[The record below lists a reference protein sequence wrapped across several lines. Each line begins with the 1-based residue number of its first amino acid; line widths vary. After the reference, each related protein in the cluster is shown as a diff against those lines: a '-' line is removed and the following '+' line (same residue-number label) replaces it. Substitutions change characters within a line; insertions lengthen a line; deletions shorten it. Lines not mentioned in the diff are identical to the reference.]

1 MSLDS
6 NTIAHQYTS
15 KYDTVDINKYIT
27 GLSGK
32 EANIDQED
40 INLIEIYF
48 INRHNIQKSY
58 DAQETQ
64 EMQDTQDTQDTQDNV
79 IDVSV
84 KNSLETFIDN
94 YYKKSRVEKYK
105 SYTHKERTYTYELSN
120 DNQYVS
126 SKIKKNMDIL
136 GNILVICSKNNKQ
149 PNYTFPCTNEIDSIS
164 EYTIK
169 EYKISNRISLIMH
182 SDSDNDNDIK
192 TLYIEYRHSNNV
204 DIDKIN
210 ETINKI
216 IRKILYQLSQP

>member
-1 MSLDS
+1 MSLPVS
-6 NTIAHQYTS
+6 S
-15 KYDTVDINKYIT
+15 KSGTLDINKYIT
-27 GLSGK
+27 GFPSVVG
-32 EANIDQED
+32 DGSQED

-48 INRHNIQKSY
+48 INRGIRGQQGQQENI
-58 DAQETQ
+58 
-64 EMQDTQDTQDTQDNV
+64 M
-79 IDVSV
+79 DVSV

-94 YYKKSRVEKYK
+94 YYKKSRVENYK
-105 SYTHKERTYTYELSN
+105 SYTHKERIYTYELSN

-126 SKIKKNMDIL
+126 SKIKKHMDIL
-136 GNILVICSKNNKQ
+136 DNIFVICSKNNKQ

-164 EYTIK
+164 EYIIK
-169 EYKISNRISLIMH
+169 EYKISNRISLILR
-182 SDSDNDNDIK
+182 SDSCDSGGGSEEIN

>member
-1 MSLDS
+1 MSLPVS
-6 NTIAHQYTS
+6 S
-15 KYDTVDINKYIT
+15 KSGTLDINKYIT
-27 GLSGK
+27 GFPSVVG
-32 EANIDQED
+32 DGSQED

-48 INRHNIQKSY
+48 INRGIRGQQGQQENI
-58 DAQETQ
+58 
-64 EMQDTQDTQDTQDNV
+64 M
-79 IDVSV
+79 DVSV

-105 SYTHKERTYTYELSN
+105 SYTHKERIYTYELSN

-126 SKIKKNMDIL
+126 SKIKKHMDIID
-136 GNILVICSKNNKQ
+136 NILVICSKNNKQ

-164 EYTIK
+164 EYIIK
-169 EYKISNRISLIMH
+169 EYKISNRISLILRG
-182 SDSDNDNDIK
+182 DSGGDSGSEEIN

>member
-1 MSLDS
+1 MSQPVS
-6 NTIAHQYTS
+6 S
-15 KYDTVDINKYIT
+15 KSGTLDINKYIT
-27 GLSGK
+27 GFPSVAGGS
-32 EANIDQED
+32 QED

-48 INRHNIQKSY
+48 INHGIQGSN
-58 DAQETQ
+58 
-64 EMQDTQDTQDTQDNV
+64 DNV

-105 SYTHKERTYTYELSN
+105 SYTHMERIYTYELSN

-126 SKIKKNMDIL
+126 SKIKKHMDIID
-136 GNILVICSKNNKQ
+136 NILVICSKNNKQ

-164 EYTIK
+164 EYIIK
-169 EYKISNRISLIMH
+169 EYKISNRISLILRG
-182 SDSDNDNDIK
+182 DSGGDSGSEEIN

>member
-1 MSLDS
+1 MSQPVS
-6 NTIAHQYTS
+6 S
-15 KYDTVDINKYIT
+15 KSGTLDINKYIT
-27 GLSGK
+27 GFPSVVGGGS
-32 EANIDQED
+32 QED

-48 INRHNIQKSY
+48 INRGIRGLQG
-58 DAQETQ
+58 Q
-64 EMQDTQDTQDTQDNV
+64 QDNV

-105 SYTHKERTYTYELSN
+105 SYTHKERIYTYELSN
-120 DNQYVS
+120 DNQFVS
-126 SKIKKNMDIL
+126 SKIKKHMDIL
-136 GNILVICSKNNKQ
+136 DNIFVICSKNNKQ
-149 PNYTFPCTNEIDSIS
+149 PNYTFPCTNEIDSVS
-164 EYTIK
+164 EYIIK
-169 EYKISNRISLIMH
+169 EYKISNRISLIIRC
-182 SDSDNDNDIK
+182 DSRDSGGDSGGEEIK

>member
-1 MSLDS
+1 MSLPVS
-6 NTIAHQYTS
+6 S
-15 KYDTVDINKYIT
+15 KSGTLDINKYIT
-27 GLSGK
+27 GFPSVVG
-32 EANIDQED
+32 DGSQED

-48 INRHNIQKSY
+48 INRDIRGLQENI
-58 DAQETQ
+58 
-64 EMQDTQDTQDTQDNV
+64 M
-79 IDVSV
+79 DVSV

-105 SYTHKERTYTYELSN
+105 SYTHKERIYTYELSN

-126 SKIKKNMDIL
+126 SKIKKHMDIID
-136 GNILVICSKNNKQ
+136 NILVICSKNNKQ

-164 EYTIK
+164 EYIIK
-169 EYKISNRISLIMH
+169 EYKISNRISLILRC
-182 SDSDNDNDIK
+182 DSCDSGGGSEEIN

>member
-1 MSLDS
+1 MSQPVS
-6 NTIAHQYTS
+6 S
-15 KYDTVDINKYIT
+15 KSGTLDINKYIT
-27 GLSGK
+27 GFPSVVG
-32 EANIDQED
+32 DGSQED

-48 INRHNIQKSY
+48 INRGIRGQQGQQENI
-58 DAQETQ
+58 
-64 EMQDTQDTQDTQDNV
+64 M
-79 IDVSV
+79 DVSV

-105 SYTHKERTYTYELSN
+105 SYTHKERIYTYELSN

-126 SKIKKNMDIL
+126 SKIKKHMDIID
-136 GNILVICSKNNKQ
+136 NILVICSKNNKQ

-164 EYTIK
+164 EYIIK
-169 EYKISNRISLIMH
+169 EYKISNRISLILRG
-182 SDSDNDNDIK
+182 DSGGDSGSEEIN

>member
-1 MSLDS
+1 MSQLVS
-6 NTIAHQYTS
+6 S
-15 KYDTVDINKYIT
+15 KSGTLDINKYIT
-27 GLSGK
+27 GFPSVVGGGS
-32 EANIDQED
+32 QED

-48 INRHNIQKSY
+48 INRGIRGQQGQ
-58 DAQETQ
+58 QE
-64 EMQDTQDTQDTQDNV
+64 NV

-94 YYKKSRVEKYK
+94 YYKKSRVEMYK
-105 SYTHKERTYTYELSN
+105 SYTHKERIYTYELSN

-126 SKIKKNMDIL
+126 SKIKKHMDIL
-136 GNILVICSKNNKQ
+136 DNILVICSKNNKQ
-149 PNYTFPCTNEIDSIS
+149 PNYTFPCTNEIDSVS
-164 EYTIK
+164 EYIIK
-169 EYKISNRISLIMH
+169 EYKISNRISLILRC
-182 SDSDNDNDIK
+182 DSCDSGGGGGGEEIK

>member
-1 MSLDS
+1 MSQPVS
-6 NTIAHQYTS
+6 S
-15 KYDTVDINKYIT
+15 KSGTLDINKYIT
-27 GLSGK
+27 GFPSVVG
-32 EANIDQED
+32 DGSQED

-48 INRHNIQKSY
+48 INRGIRGQQEQQENI
-58 DAQETQ
+58 
-64 EMQDTQDTQDTQDNV
+64 M
-79 IDVSV
+79 DVSV

-94 YYKKSRVEKYK
+94 YYKKSRVENYK
-105 SYTHKERTYTYELSN
+105 SYTHKERIYTYELSN

-126 SKIKKNMDIL
+126 SKIKKHMDIL
-136 GNILVICSKNNKQ
+136 DNIFVICSKNNKQ

-164 EYTIK
+164 EYIIK
-169 EYKISNRISLIMH
+169 EYKISNRISLILRC
-182 SDSDNDNDIK
+182 DSGGDSGSEEIK

>member
-1 MSLDS
+1 MSS
-6 NTIAHQYTS
+6 AKSYTF
-15 KYDTVDINKYIT
+15 DTLDINKYIT
-27 GLSGK
+27 GLARDSLVATAAG
-32 EANIDQED
+32 AGGQED

-48 INRHNIQKSY
+48 INRGTSDTRGNI
-58 DAQETQ
+58 
-64 EMQDTQDTQDTQDNV
+64 

-126 SKIKKNMDIL
+126 SKIKKHMDIL
-136 GNILVICSKNNKQ
+136 DNIFVICSKNNKQ
-149 PNYTFPCTNEIDSIS
+149 PNYTFPCTNEIDSVS
-164 EYTIK
+164 EYIIK
-169 EYKISNRISLIMH
+169 EYKISNRISLIMR
-182 SDSDNDNDIK
+182 SDIVSGAGGAGGASGAGGEAGKEVVK
-192 TLYIEYRHSNNV
+192 TLYIEYRHSSNV

-216 IRKILYQLSQP
+216 IRKISSQP

>member
-48 INRHNIQKSY
+48 INRRNIQKSY
-58 DAQETQ
+58 DAQE
-64 EMQDTQDTQDTQDNV
+64 TQDTQDTQDNV

-182 SDSDNDNDIK
+182 SDSDNDNDNDNDIK

>member
-1 MSLDS
+1 MSLPVS
-6 NTIAHQYTS
+6 S
-15 KYDTVDINKYIT
+15 KSGTLDINKYIT
-27 GLSGK
+27 GFPSVVG
-32 EANIDQED
+32 DGSQED

-48 INRHNIQKSY
+48 INRGIRGQQENI
-58 DAQETQ
+58 
-64 EMQDTQDTQDTQDNV
+64 M
-79 IDVSV
+79 DVSV

-105 SYTHKERTYTYELSN
+105 SYTHKERIYTYELSN

-126 SKIKKNMDIL
+126 SKIKKHMDIID
-136 GNILVICSKNNKQ
+136 NILVICSKNNKQ

-164 EYTIK
+164 EYIIK
-169 EYKISNRISLIMH
+169 EYKISNRISLILRC
-182 SDSDNDNDIK
+182 DSCDSGGGSEEIN

>member
-1 MSLDS
+1 MSLPVS
-6 NTIAHQYTS
+6 S
-15 KYDTVDINKYIT
+15 KSGTLDINKYIT
-27 GLSGK
+27 GFPSVVG
-32 EANIDQED
+32 DGSQED

-48 INRHNIQKSY
+48 INRDIRGLQENI
-58 DAQETQ
+58 
-64 EMQDTQDTQDTQDNV
+64 M
-79 IDVSV
+79 DVSV

-105 SYTHKERTYTYELSN
+105 SYTHKERIYTYELSN

-126 SKIKKNMDIL
+126 SKIKKHMDIID
-136 GNILVICSKNNKQ
+136 NILVICSKNNKQ

-164 EYTIK
+164 EYIIK
-169 EYKISNRISLIMH
+169 EYKISNRISLILRG
-182 SDSDNDNDIK
+182 DSGGGSEEIN

>member
-1 MSLDS
+1 MSS
-6 NTIAHQYTS
+6 AKSYTF
-15 KYDTVDINKYIT
+15 DTLDINKYIT
-27 GLSGK
+27 GHARDSVAA
-32 EANIDQED
+32 ANAANAVGGQED

-48 INRHNIQKSY
+48 INREKRGK
-58 DAQETQ
+58 AQE
-64 EMQDTQDTQDTQDNV
+64 NI

-126 SKIKKNMDIL
+126 SKIKKQMDIL
-136 GNILVICSKNNKQ
+136 DNILVICSKNNKQ
-149 PNYTFPCTNEIDSIS
+149 PNYTFPCTNEIDSVT
-164 EYTIK
+164 EYIIK
-169 EYKISNRISLIMH
+169 EYKISNRISLIMRCDIA
-182 SDSDNDNDIK
+182 SKEAEAAGVAEAAAGISGEACDEIK
-192 TLYIEYRHSNNV
+192 TLYIEYRHSSNV

-216 IRKILYQLSQP
+216 IRKISSLQ

>member
-64 EMQDTQDTQDTQDNV
+64 ETQEMQDTQDNV

-182 SDSDNDNDIK
+182 SDNDNDNDIK

>member
-64 EMQDTQDTQDTQDNV
+64 EMQDTQDTQDNV

>member
-1 MSLDS
+1 MSS
-6 NTIAHQYTS
+6 AKSYTF
-15 KYDTVDINKYIT
+15 DTLDINKYIT
-27 GLSGK
+27 GLARDSLVATAAG
-32 EANIDQED
+32 AGGQED

-48 INRHNIQKSY
+48 INRDTRDNI
-58 DAQETQ
+58 
-64 EMQDTQDTQDTQDNV
+64 

-126 SKIKKNMDIL
+126 SKIKKHMDIL
-136 GNILVICSKNNKQ
+136 DNIFVICSKNNKQ
-149 PNYTFPCTNEIDSIS
+149 PNYTFPCTNEIDSVS
-164 EYTIK
+164 EYIIK
-169 EYKISNRISLIMH
+169 EYKISNRISLIMR
-182 SDSDNDNDIK
+182 SDIVSGAGGEADKEVVK
-192 TLYIEYRHSNNV
+192 TLYIEYRHSSNV

-216 IRKILYQLSQP
+216 IRKISSQP

>member
-1 MSLDS
+1 MSLPVS
-6 NTIAHQYTS
+6 S
-15 KYDTVDINKYIT
+15 KSGTLDINKYIT
-27 GLSGK
+27 GFPSVVG
-32 EANIDQED
+32 DGSQED

-48 INRHNIQKSY
+48 INHGIPN
-58 DAQETQ
+58 
-64 EMQDTQDTQDTQDNV
+64 DNV

-105 SYTHKERTYTYELSN
+105 SYTHKERIYTYELSN
-120 DNQYVS
+120 DNQFVS
-126 SKIKKNMDIL
+126 SKIKKHMDIID
-136 GNILVICSKNNKQ
+136 NILVICSKNNKQ

-164 EYTIK
+164 EYIIK
-169 EYKISNRISLIMH
+169 EYKISNRISLILRG
-182 SDSDNDNDIK
+182 DSGGDSGSEEIN

>member
-1 MSLDS
+1 MSLPVS
-6 NTIAHQYTS
+6 S
-15 KYDTVDINKYIT
+15 KSGTLDINKYIT
-27 GLSGK
+27 GFPSVVG
-32 EANIDQED
+32 DGSQED

-48 INRHNIQKSY
+48 INRGIRGQQENI
-58 DAQETQ
+58 
-64 EMQDTQDTQDTQDNV
+64 M
-79 IDVSV
+79 DVSV

-105 SYTHKERTYTYELSN
+105 SYTHKERIYTYELSN

-126 SKIKKNMDIL
+126 SKIKKHMDIID
-136 GNILVICSKNNKQ
+136 NILVICSKNNKQ

-164 EYTIK
+164 EYIIK
-169 EYKISNRISLIMH
+169 EYKISNRISLILRC
-182 SDSDNDNDIK
+182 DSGGDSGSEEIN

>member
-1 MSLDS
+1 MSQPVS
-6 NTIAHQYTS
+6 S
-15 KYDTVDINKYIT
+15 KSGTLDINKYIT
-27 GLSGK
+27 GFPSVVGGS
-32 EANIDQED
+32 QED

-48 INRHNIQKSY
+48 INHGIPN
-58 DAQETQ
+58 
-64 EMQDTQDTQDTQDNV
+64 DNV

-105 SYTHKERTYTYELSN
+105 SYTHMERIYTYELSN

-126 SKIKKNMDIL
+126 SKIKKHMDIL
-136 GNILVICSKNNKQ
+136 DNIFVICSKNNKQ
-149 PNYTFPCTNEIDSIS
+149 PNYTFPCTNEIDSVS
-164 EYTIK
+164 EYIIK
-169 EYKISNRISLIMH
+169 EYKISNRISLILRSDI
-182 SDSDNDNDIK
+182 SDSRAEIK

-216 IRKILYQLSQP
+216 IRKILYQSSHT

>member
-48 INRHNIQKSY
+48 INRRNIQKSY
-58 DAQETQ
+58 DAQE
-64 EMQDTQDTQDTQDNV
+64 TQDTQDTQDNV

-182 SDSDNDNDIK
+182 SDNDNDIK